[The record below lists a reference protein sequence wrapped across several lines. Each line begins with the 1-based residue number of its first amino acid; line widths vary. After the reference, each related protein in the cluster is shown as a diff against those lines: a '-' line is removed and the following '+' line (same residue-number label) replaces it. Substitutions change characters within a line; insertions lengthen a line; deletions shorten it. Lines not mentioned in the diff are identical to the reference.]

1 MKNQVI
7 NWRDA
12 TDFSCQICTL
22 DAKVAQDGYAIRDS
36 VKSQRR
42 DSNGIDLAIL
52 YNRTDLNAMKTDTIT
67 EVRHEI

>member
-22 DAKVAQDGYAIRDS
+22 DVKVAQGWYTIHDS
-36 VKSQRR
+36 VKSQRI
-42 DSNGIDLAIL
+42 DSNGINLATL
-52 YNRTDLNAMKTDTIT
+52 YNRTDLNAMKIN
-67 EVRHEI
+67 